1 MSDDELKIDNISNKL
16 KNLVS
21 CYILREIVKNDTIR
35 SLKDD
40 KVEINISNLL
50 NIIEIFKSSLLMFSK

>member
-50 NIIEIFKSSLLMFSK
+50 NIIEIFKPSLLMFSK